1 MEPESISSP
10 PNPVPEHAITDP
22 GSPPTLASVVFV
34 RIVEFARRPVAE
46 QARLRAQ
53 IEAALAVSLAAV
65 KRRNRI
71 VLDAPDGIVIAV
83 LADPAAALNIAE
95 RCLNA
100 SVAGVPVAIAVNHG
114 AIRLAP
120 DQSGRQGLM
129 GDALGTASAIAH
141 FAGPARLFVS
151 RSFRD
156 ALATAA
162 PARALSLRPAGVFT
176 DANLRTHELLSVDRE
191 VLPRRRR
198 FLIAIGA
205 AALTA
210 IGATMANFR
219 IDIRNSLNAGK
230 PAVLNFSIY
239 PYGEVFV
246 DQVAYGKSPPLRELQ
261 LEPGSHEVELR
272 KKGYPVYRIVVEM
285 EPGKTSTLSYA
296 FVPKSERSLFLRL
309 RNWMTR

>member
-1 MEPESISSP
+1 METESISPP
-10 PNPVPEHAITDP
+10 PNPVPEHAATDP
-22 GSPPTLASVVFV
+22 GSPPTLASVVFA

-71 VLDAPDGIVIAV
+71 VLDAPDGIVVAV
-83 LADPAAALNIAE
+83 LADPTAALNIAE

-100 SVAGVPVAIAVNHG
+100 SIAGVPVAIAVNHG

-120 DQSGRQGLM
+120 DKSGRQGLM

-151 RSFRD
+151 RSFLD
-156 ALATAA
+156 ALAMVA

-191 VLPRRRR
+191 VIPRRRR
-198 FLIAIGA
+198 FLVTIGA
-205 AALTA
+205 AALIA

-219 IDIRNSLNAGK
+219 IDIRNSFNAGK

-246 DQVAYGKSPPLRELQ
+246 DQVSYGKSPPLRELQ
-261 LEPGSHEVELR
+261 LEPGAHEVELR
-272 KKGYPVYRIVVEM
+272 KKGYPAYRTVVEM
-285 EPGKTSTLSYA
+285 EPGNTSTLAYA
-296 FVPKSERSLFLRL
+296 FVPKSERGLFLRL
-309 RNWMTR
+309 RNWIAR